1 MSYVKLITPYNI
13 CIRTV
18 LTVHAR
24 IKTAFYIVSTD
35 LSLYSRAF
43 RATAAIIRVSTD
55 RYTHNIYYV
64 CCIPHRRHVLL
75 HRTSTLARSDFHLAS
90 PMALGHFLPHQLK
103 FFIYIGIYK
112 RVCFRILFYYFYLFF
127 FFIAVDKSRGW
138 TRKKTFKNYSGRFIT
153 VVRAHKLVKK

>member
-13 CIRTV
+13 RVCIRTV

-35 LSLYSRAF
+35 LSLSSRAF
-43 RATAAIIRVSTD
+43 HATAAIIRVSTD

-64 CCIPHRRHVLL
+64 CCIPHCRHVLL
-75 HRTSTLARSDFHLAS
+75 HRTSTLARSDFPLTG

-103 FFIYIGIYK
+103 FFYINIYIYIQT
-112 RVCFRILFYYFYLFF
+112 RLFPYSFLLFLFF
-127 FFIAVDKSRGW
+127 FF
-138 TRKKTFKNYSGRFIT
+138 YSG
-153 VVRAHKLVKK
+153 